1 MPEAELRVPEVR
13 VSERGDRNWGVACFS
28 APLVGGNACAMGCVW
43 LRASS
48 SFMVVFVCG
57 SCLFIC
63 VRVCITAFC
72 AAEDAW
78 ATHRSIGNQAEAP
91 EADLNGTGGCICPT
105 SGLQRAFRRDAH
117 AMLACNI
124 WLNGIRYFAGHDSL
138 ESCVQIVSD
147 VSPALDRE
155 IKLRMVCAWNARF
168 ANLCAALVAIRH
180 SMSMQD
186 KNLQLWWLCK
196 AWAVA
201 RG

>member
-1 MPEAELRVPEVR
+1 MLAFVCDPLPRLRAHVCTTVLELAKLAI
-13 VSERGDRNWGVACFS
+13 VAC
-28 APLVGGNACAMGCVW
+28 
-43 LRASS
+43 
-48 SFMVVFVCG
+48 
-57 SCLFIC
+57 
-63 VRVCITAFC
+63 
-72 AAEDAW
+72 
-78 ATHRSIGNQAEAP
+78 RSIYTQVQAAQ
-91 EADLNGTGGCICPT
+91 AVLNLLGWRGCPT
-105 SGLQRAFRRDAH
+105 SHLHRAFRPDTCVVRV
-117 AMLACNI
+117 CNI
-124 WLNGIRYFAGHDSL
+124 WLVGIRYFAGHDSL